1 MNTVNEDDLHAYVD
15 GTLDP
20 ARRLQ
25 VEAWLAAHREDAQRV
40 ADWTEQN
47 HALHAA
53 FDSVLNEPL
62 PLDLVRA
69 ATGDSRQ
76 APRWRAVAAAILVLA
91 TGASGFFI
99 GRQSVEPVLI
109 AALPR
114 DAALAHVVYSP
125 EQRHP
130 VEVDAAHADHLTAWL
145 SKRLGTQLAAPNFA
159 PLGFELLGGR
169 LLSGGEGPARQR
181 GVPSNPPRLQ
191 HLGRQRDAWKTTRC
205 ASRRAVSASGRK
217 CASPIPPLARR
228 SFLVLEAV
236 GATMLVKPASS
247 TPSGRFSPPG

>member
-25 VEAWLAAHREDAQRV
+25 VEAWLAAHQENAQRV
-40 ADWTEQN
+40 ADWAEQN

-69 ATGDSRQ
+69 ATGGSRQ
-76 APRWRAVAAAILVLA
+76 APRWGAVAAAIVVLA

-114 DAALAHVVYSP
+114 DAALAHVVYSL

-130 VEVDAAHADHLTAWL
+130 VEVDAAHADHLTDWL
-145 SKRLGTQLAAPNFA
+145 SKRLGKQLAAPDFTT
-159 PLGFELLGGR
+159 LGFDLLGGR
-169 LLSGGEGPARQR
+169 LLSGGEGPVAQFMYQDAGGQRVTLYVRRTQNENGDTAFRHAREN
-181 GVPSNPPRLQ
+181 GVEVFYWIDRDMGYALSGGIEPAVMRKLAD
-191 HLGRQRDAWKTTRC
+191 LAYRQIGD
-205 ASRRAVSASGRK
+205 
-217 CASPIPPLARR
+217 
-228 SFLVLEAV
+228 
-236 GATMLVKPASS
+236 
-247 TPSGRFSPPG
+247 

>member
-25 VEAWLAAHREDAQRV
+25 VEAWLAAHEEDAQRV
-40 ADWTEQN
+40 ADLTEQN

-69 ATGDSRQ
+69 ATGGSRQ
-76 APRWRAVAAAILVLA
+76 APRWRAVAAAIVVLA

-130 VEVDAAHADHLTAWL
+130 VEVDAAHADHLTDWL
-145 SKRLGTQLAAPNFA
+145 SKRLGTQLAAPDFTT
-159 PLGFELLGGR
+159 LGFDLLGGR
-169 LLSGGEGPARQR
+169 LLSGGEGPVAQFMYQDAGGQRVTLYVRRTQNENGDTAFRHAREN
-181 GVPSNPPRLQ
+181 GVEVFYWIDRDMGYALSGGIEPAVMRKLAD
-191 HLGRQRDAWKTTRC
+191 LAYRQIGD
-205 ASRRAVSASGRK
+205 
-217 CASPIPPLARR
+217 
-228 SFLVLEAV
+228 
-236 GATMLVKPASS
+236 
-247 TPSGRFSPPG
+247 